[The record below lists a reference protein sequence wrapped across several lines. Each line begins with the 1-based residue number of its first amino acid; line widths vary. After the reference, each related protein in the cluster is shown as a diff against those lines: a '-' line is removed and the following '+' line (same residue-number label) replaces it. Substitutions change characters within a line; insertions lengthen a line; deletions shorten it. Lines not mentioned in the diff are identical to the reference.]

1 MERIHMNIYTEIIYR
16 LREKESERS
25 ISRDLGISRPT
36 VHKYKLK
43 ALLEGYLDSQK
54 ELPEREEI
62 AKSLGPDPQPPKTPS
77 TVEGYQEAVQKYL
90 KQGLEMTAIFQR
102 LRDDYGYQGSYSSV
116 RRFVHHV
123 RPEEKE
129 AYVRV
134 HSEPG
139 EELQVDFGSIGLIY
153 DPKAGKMRK
162 GHVFVATLGYS
173 RHQYAEIVCDQKTST
188 WLGLHQ
194 RALAFFGGVPRRV
207 VLDNLKAAVVKALV
221 LDPILGEA
229 YRKLAQHYHFLISPN
244 RPGTPRHK
252 GKVENGVNYV
262 KRNFFAGQ
270 EFVDLERANLRLKAW
285 VMETAGVREHGTTH
299 QAPLKLFRETEQ
311 AALQA
316 LPAESFD
323 LHAILMAKVHSDC
336 HIVVD
341 GSFYSVFHTLVGSEV
356 EVHVHERV
364 VEIYAHH
371 ELVRTHRRATQKG
384 QWRTE
389 MEDYPPSK
397 AQYLLKT
404 PQFCLKLALRM
415 GSHTH
420 QVVEHL
426 LADRPLDRLRSVQ
439 AILGLAESVGQNR
452 LEAACRRALYYGD
465 PHYRRIKDILNA
477 ALDREPLPDQVVA
490 APTQQSFA
498 FSRKPREFFEHKREG
513 QP

>member
-16 LREKESERS
+16 LRAKESERS
-25 ISRDLGISRPT
+25 ISRDLGLSRQT

-43 ALLEGYLDSQK
+43 ASLEGYLDQYR
-54 ELPEREEI
+54 EFPGREE
-62 AKSLGPDPQPPKTPS
+62 LTREFGPAPQPPRVPS
-77 TVEGYQEAVQKYL
+77 SVEGHREVVERYIQ
-90 KQGLEMTAIFQR
+90 QGLEITAIFQR
-102 LRDDYGYQGSYSSV
+102 LREDYGYQGSYSSV
-116 RRFVHHV
+116 RRFVHHIH
-123 RPEEKE
+123 PEEKE

-134 HSEPG
+134 HTEPG
-139 EELQVDFGSIGLIY
+139 EELQVDFGGIGQIY

-162 GHVFVATLGYS
+162 GYVFVATLGYS
-173 RHQYAEIVCDQKTST
+173 RHQYAEIVCDQKVNT

-244 RPGTPRHK
+244 RPATPRHK
-252 GKVENGVNYV
+252 GKVENGVGYV

-285 VMETAGVREHGTTH
+285 VMDTAGVREHGTTH
-299 QAPLKLFRETEQ
+299 QAPLKLFREVEQ

-316 LPAESFD
+316 LPTEPFD

-341 GSFYSVFHTLVGSEV
+341 GSFYSVPYTLVGQEV

-364 VEIYAHH
+364 VDIYVQH
-371 ELVRTHRRATQKG
+371 ELVRTHRRTTQKG

-404 PQFCLKLALRM
+404 PEFCLKLAEQV
-415 GSHTH
+415 GPHTH
-420 QVVEHL
+420 QVVECL

-439 AILGLAESVGQNR
+439 AILALAESVGEKR

-465 PHYRRIKDILNA
+465 PHYRCIKGILNA
-477 ALDREPLPDQVVA
+477 ALDRDPLPDQTIA
-490 APTQQSFA
+490 ASHPQNYA
-498 FSRKPREFFEHKREG
+498 FSRKPKEFFERQQGG

>member
-16 LREKESERS
+16 LRAGESERS
-25 ISRDLGISRPT
+25 ISRDLDISRPT

-43 ALLEGYLDSQK
+43 AIMDGFLDGQK
-54 ELPEREEI
+54 ELPGREEI
-62 AKSLGPDPQPPKTPS
+62 AKSLGPVPQPPKAPS
-77 TVEGYQEAVQKYL
+77 TVEGYREAVQKYL

-102 LRDDYGYQGSYSSV
+102 LRDDYGYQGSYSAV
-116 RRFVHHV
+116 RRFVHRV
-123 RPEEKE
+123 QPEEKE

-139 EELQVDFGSIGLIY
+139 EELQVDFGSIGPIY
-153 DPKAGKMRK
+153 DPKAGNTRK
-162 GHVFVATLGYS
+162 GYVFVATLGYS
-173 RHQYAEIVCDQKTST
+173 RHQYAEIVCDQKIST
-188 WLGLHQ
+188 WLGLHR

-299 QAPLKLFRETEQ
+299 QAPLKLFREIEQ

-316 LPAESFD
+316 LPVESFD

-341 GSFYSVFHTLVGSEV
+341 GSFYSVSHTLVGSDV

-364 VEIYAHH
+364 IEIYAHH
-371 ELVRTHRRATQKG
+371 ELVRTHCRATQKG

-389 MEDYPPSK
+389 MEDYPSSK
-397 AQYLLKT
+397 AQYLMKT

-415 GSHTH
+415 GPHTH

-439 AILGLAESVGQNR
+439 AILALAESVGEKR
-452 LEAACRRALYYGD
+452 LEAACGRALYYGD

-477 ALDREPLPDQVVA
+477 ALDREPLPDQVVV
-490 APTQQSFA
+490 APNPQNFT
-498 FSRKPREFFEHKREG
+498 FSRKPREFFEHHPGG